1 MLAATYAK
9 PNDTQW
15 ALDFLRKS
23 PAAELVRRGIWYIRD
38 RRPDGWAL
46 RTDTGMTIIASG
58 DVERD
63 GRRWLHISMSY
74 PDRVPSYDEMIAGMR
89 AILGDDREAYQVFP
103 PRARWVNIDA
113 YCLHLWHC
121 LDADVLP
128 DFTRGGRS
136 I

>member
-23 PAAELVRRGIWYIRD
+23 PAAGLVRRGLWYLRLECA
-38 RRPDGWAL
+38 DGWAL

-58 DVERD
+58 DVEGD

-74 PDRVPSYDEMIAGMR
+74 PDRVPAYDEMIFAMR

-103 PRARWVNIDA
+103 PRARWISIDP
-113 YCLHLWHC
+113 YTLHLWHC
-121 LDADVLP
+121 VDATPLP
-128 DFTRGGRS
+128 DFARGGRS